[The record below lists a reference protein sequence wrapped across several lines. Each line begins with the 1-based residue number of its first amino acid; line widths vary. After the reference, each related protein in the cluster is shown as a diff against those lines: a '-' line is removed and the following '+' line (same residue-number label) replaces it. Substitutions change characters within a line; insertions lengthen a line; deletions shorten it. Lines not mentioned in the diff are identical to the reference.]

1 MKKYLFAAS
10 IIITIY
16 LSLVYRSEL
25 LLAVW
30 ILSGIAFFAMGIGLV
45 FVGWYASERMRMIRA
60 DRIEREKSAHVLTI
74 HQHGQFWVR
83 DTDHRA
89 VWHGLH
95 LEQRV
100 YSNGRNTYDEPTES
114 EQSAW
119 RIFNQRP
126 TRVIESASTLPG
138 QAPALP
144 EPHIDLLAALDNAQR
159 TLIVGASNSGKTTL
173 LQHII
178 RRRRGQ
184 VIVIDP
190 HSFPDKWPCK
200 EVIGIGR
207 DYEAIGATLTG
218 LVKLM
223 SQRYDEIGKGEVAEG
238 QHPPI
243 TIVIDEW
250 RAIVQHVDSAGEA
263 IKTLLTESRKAAM
276 SVFVATHSDRAKP
289 LGLEGEYDLKDG
301 FSIVHLFWEGGRHLA
316 TIDTGQGHRPAI
328 VPGPFIVN
336 RPAESEADLSLPEPT
351 LEPDETEQQIL
362 DLHRQGL
369 PKTRIAM
376 EVFGNKGGK
385 QSAKIQE
392 VVTRFGEAAND

>member
-1 MKKYLFAAS
+1 VKKYLFAAS
-10 IIITIY
+10 IIITVY
-16 LSLVYRSEL
+16 LSLFYHSEL

-30 ILSGIAFFAMGIGLV
+30 ILSGIVFVAMGIGLV
-45 FVGWYASERMRMIRA
+45 FLGWYASERIRMIRA

-100 YSNGRNTYDEPTES
+100 YSNGRNSYDEPTEQ
-114 EQSAW
+114 EQLAW
-119 RIFNQRP
+119 RTFNQKP
-126 TRVIESASTLPG
+126 TKVIEQPQQMA
-138 QAPALP
+138 ALP
-144 EPHIDLLAALDNAQR
+144 EPHIDLLTALDNAQR

-178 RRRRGQ
+178 SRRRGQ
-184 VIVIDP
+184 VVVIDP
-190 HSFPDKWPCK
+190 HSFPNKWPVEK
-200 EVIGIGR
+200 VIGIGR
-207 DYEAIGATLTG
+207 DYEAIAETLTG
-218 LVKLM
+218 LVRLM

-316 TIDTGQGHRPAI
+316 TIDTGQGHQPAI
-328 VPGPFIVN
+328 VPGPFVIN
-336 RPAESEADLSLPEPT
+336 QPTDRQDELSLPEPT
-351 LEPDETEQQIL
+351 LEPDEQEQQIL
-362 DLHRQGL
+362 DLYRQGL

-376 EVFGNKGGK
+376 EVFGNKGGH
-385 QSAKIQE
+385 QSRKIEE
-392 VVTRFGEAAND
+392 VVQKFENV